1 MYWNVEI
8 ETMPREE
15 LLALQLGR
23 LQATLREVYDRNG
36 IYRERF
42 DRAGVKPG
50 DLHTLDDL
58 KRFPITHK
66 SDLRDNYP
74 FGFFSRPLDEVV
86 RIHASSGTRGKP
98 TVVGYTRNDI
108 GVWSEVCARSLA
120 AAGARP
126 GDVVHNAYG
135 YGLFTGG
142 LGIHYGAE
150 TLGCTV
156 VPISGGNTPRQVMLL
171 QDFGA
176 RILTCTPSYALNIAD
191 HLQEA
196 GVEPGGLPL
205 EYGVFGAEPW
215 TEEMRAEIER
225 RLGIT
230 ALDIYGLSE
239 IIGPGV
245 SVECY
250 EGKKGLHV
258 WEDHFLVEVIDP
270 DSGEPM
276 PEGEYG
282 ELTFTSLTKE
292 AFALIR
298 YRTGDV
304 ATFTTE
310 PCPCGRTHGR
320 MSRVK
325 GRTDDMMVIRGV
337 NVFPSEIERVLLTHA
352 DLSPYYQIVVDRT
365 SSMPRLEVHVE
376 VSEDFLHLLGGSLL
390 ENELDAATRPV
401 HRLRRAVEESLMAA
415 LSLHAIVEL
424 QSPGSIPRSEGK
436 AVRVIEKKA

>member
-1 MYWNVEI
+1 MYWNEQI
-8 ETMPREE
+8 ETMPREQ
-15 LLALQLGR
+15 LLVLQLER
-23 LQATLREVYDRNG
+23 LQAALREVYARND

-42 DRAGVKPG
+42 DRTGIKPG
-50 DLHTLDDL
+50 DLGSLDDL
-58 KRFPITHK
+58 KRFPFTYK

-74 FGFFSRPLDEVV
+74 FGFFSRPLSEVV

-108 GVWSEVCARSLA
+108 AAWSEVCARSLA

-126 GDVVHNAYG
+126 GDVLHNAYG

-156 VPISGGNTPRQVMLL
+156 VPMSGGNTQRQVMLL

-176 RILTCTPSYALNIAD
+176 RILTSTPSYALNIAD
-191 HLQEA
+191 HMQEA
-196 GVEPGGLPL
+196 GIEPGSLPL

-225 RLGIT
+225 RLGIV

-250 EGKKGLHV
+250 QGKNGLHV

-270 DSGEPM
+270 ETGEAV

-282 ELTFTSLTKE
+282 ELTFTSLAKE
-292 AFALIR
+292 AIALVR
-298 YRTGDV
+298 YRKGDV

-325 GRTDDMMVIRGV
+325 GRTDDMLVIRGV
-337 NVFPSEIERVLLTHA
+337 NVFPSEIERVLLMQKE
-352 DLSPYYQIVVDRT
+352 LSPYYQIVVDRT
-365 SSMPRLEVHVE
+365 SSMPRLEVHAE
-376 VSEDFLHLLGGSLL
+376 VSDDFFRRAGGSLL
-390 ENELDAATRPV
+390 ENELDAATHAV
-401 HRLRRAVEESLMAA
+401 HHLRHTVEASLQVA
-415 LSLHAIVEL
+415 LSLHAAVEL
-424 QSPGSIPRSEGK
+424 EPPGSIPRSEGK

>member
-1 MYWNVEI
+1 MYWNEQI
-8 ETMPREE
+8 ETMPREQ
-15 LLALQLGR
+15 LRSLQLER
-23 LQATLREVYDRNG
+23 LRSTLEEVYARNA

-42 DRAGVKPG
+42 DQSSIKPG
-50 DLHTLDDL
+50 DLRSLGDL
-58 KRFPITHK
+58 QRFPFTYK

-74 FGFFSRPLDEVV
+74 FGFFSRPLSEVV
-86 RIHASSGTRGKP
+86 RIHGSSGTRGKL
-98 TVVGYTRNDI
+98 TVVGYTRHDI
-108 GVWSEVCARSLA
+108 DVWSEVCARSLA

-150 TLGCTV
+150 TMGCTV
-156 VPISGGNTPRQVMLL
+156 VPMSGGNTPRQVMLL

-176 RILTCTPSYALNIAD
+176 RVLTCTPSYALNIAD
-191 HLQEA
+191 HMQAA
-196 GVEPGGLPL
+196 GIAPGSLPL
-205 EYGVFGAEPW
+205 QYGLFGAEPW

-250 EGKKGLHV
+250 EGKSGLHV
-258 WEDHFLVEVIDP
+258 WEDHFLVEIIDP
-270 DSGEPM
+270 ATGEPA
-276 PEGEYG
+276 PEGTQG

-292 AFALIR
+292 AFPLVR

-304 ATFTTE
+304 ASFTTE

-325 GRTDDMMVIRGV
+325 GRTDDMLVIRGV
-337 NVFPSEIERVLLTHA
+337 NVFPSEIERVLLTHPE
-352 DLSPYYQIVVDRT
+352 LSPYYQIVVDRT
-365 SSMPRLEVHVE
+365 SSMPRLEVHAE
-376 VSEDFLHLLGGSLL
+376 VTEDFFHRAGGSLL
-390 ENELDAATRPV
+390 EDRLDEATQAV
-401 HRLRRAVEESLMAA
+401 HQLCHAVEESLLVA
-415 LSLHAIVEL
+415 LSLHAGVVLEP
-424 QSPGSIPRSEGK
+424 PGGVPRSEGK
-436 AVRVIEKKA
+436 AVRVVEKKA

>member
-1 MYWNVEI
+1 MYWNEQI
-8 ETMPREE
+8 EVMPREQ
-15 LLALQLGR
+15 LRSLQLER
-23 LQATLREVYDRNG
+23 LRATLGDVYARNA

-42 DRAGVKPG
+42 DRAGIKP
-50 DLHTLDDL
+50 DDL
-58 KRFPITHK
+58 RSLADLQRFPFTYK

-74 FGFFSRPLDEVV
+74 FGFFSRPLNEVV
-86 RIHASSGTRGKP
+86 RIHGSSGTRGKL

-108 GVWSEVCARSLA
+108 GVWSEVCARSLV

-156 VPISGGNTPRQVMLL
+156 VPMSGGNTPRQVMLL

-191 HLQEA
+191 HMQEA
-196 GVEPGGLPL
+196 GIEPGSLPL

-245 SVECY
+245 SIECY
-250 EGKKGLHV
+250 QGKNGLHV
-258 WEDHFLVEVIDP
+258 WEDHFLVEIIDP
-270 DSGEPM
+270 DSGEPL
-276 PEGEYG
+276 PEGSQG
-282 ELTFTSLTKE
+282 DLTITSLTKE
-292 AFALIR
+292 AFPLVR

-304 ATFTTE
+304 CSFTTE
-310 PCPCGRTHGR
+310 ACPCRRTHGR

-325 GRTDDMMVIRGV
+325 GRTDDMLVIRGV
-337 NVFPSEIERVLLTHA
+337 NVFPSEIERVLLTCPE
-352 DLSPYYQIVVDRT
+352 LSPYYQIVVDRT
-365 SSMPRLEVHVE
+365 STMPRLEVHAE
-376 VSEDFLHLLGGSLL
+376 VNDDFFHRAGGSLL
-390 ENELDAATRPV
+390 ENRLDVAAHAV
-401 HRLRRAVEESLMAA
+401 HQLRHSIEQSLLAA
-415 LSLHAIVEL
+415 LSLHAEVALEP
-424 QSPGSIPRSEGK
+424 PGSVPRSEGK
-436 AVRVIEKKA
+436 AVRVVEKKG